1 MIRQNRHS
9 FMRPPARP
17 AAARAGRGPTVSLTR
32 IPFHRKYCT
41 SGRGA
46 ARPRPAR
53 AGASREEGATLMRP
67 LLAAVAWAL
76 IPMAACAP
84 PAAPPA
90 KPPAAPPT
98 AAASSVGATAV
109 PPSAPAAA
117 RPATTLKLATLRP
130 AADAGI

>member
-1 MIRQNRHS
+1 M
-9 FMRPPARP
+9 
-17 AAARAGRGPTVSLTR
+17 
-32 IPFHRKYCT
+32 
-41 SGRGA
+41 
-46 ARPRPAR
+46 
-53 AGASREEGATLMRP
+53 EGATLMRR

-98 AAASSVGATAV
+98 AGVSSAVATAV

-130 AADAGI
+130 AADAGIFIALERGYYQEEGIELEMAQVDVGAQTIGFLASGQ